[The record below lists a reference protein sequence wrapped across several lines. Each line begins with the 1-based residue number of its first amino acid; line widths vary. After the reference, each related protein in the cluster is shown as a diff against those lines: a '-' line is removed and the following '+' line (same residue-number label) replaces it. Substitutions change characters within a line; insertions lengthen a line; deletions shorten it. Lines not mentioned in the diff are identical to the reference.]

1 MIVTQPDRLLLRKQ
15 VKAFAHELIGT
26 ILDVGSADGKRYGNL
41 FSHATEHLTLD
52 ISAECH
58 PDIMGSAED
67 IPLDDTSVD
76 SVLCTQVLEHVP
88 HPQKAISEM
97 FRVLKSGGKAF
108 ITVPQWN
115 ELHEEPHDYFRY
127 TCFGLKTMCEDAGFS
142 VLKIDQRGKYHACR
156 AQMKIRYWIDRLK
169 PYERKWA
176 MLIMAPLSTLCTKY
190 ALFRD
195 NMNRSTA
202 STKHAIGWAVL
213 LQKS

>member
-1 MIVTQPDRLLLRKQ
+1 
-15 VKAFAHELIGT
+15 
-26 ILDVGSADGKRYGNL
+26 
-41 FSHATEHLTLD
+41 
-52 ISAECH
+52 
-58 PDIMGSAED
+58 
-67 IPLDDTSVD
+67 
-76 SVLCTQVLEHVP
+76 
-88 HPQKAISEM
+88 M
-97 FRVLKSGGKAF
+97 FRVLKPGGKAL

-176 MLIMAPLSTLCTKY
+176 MLIMAPLSMLCTKY

-195 NMNRSTA
+195 NMNQSTA
-202 STKHAIGWAVL
+202 SAKHAIERAEEL
-213 LQKS
+213 TPSQKYTKEEIDLMKRSSTVNGLVFYPFDVKKDGVFVNISKNLTYCTT